1 MPELPEVETVR
12 RGLEPSLAGA
22 RLTRV
27 ELRRP
32 NLRFPFAEGFAQALE
47 GCCVIAL
54 SRRAKYLLMR
64 LEGGPVV
71 IMHLGMSGRFTL
83 TPALS
88 AYAPGAAVERGPVG
102 EFVHDTGTNPRHDHV
117 VLETEGGARIVYND
131 PRRFG
136 FMVLTNEVELDSHP
150 LIASLGPEPLGN
162 EFHDG
167 YLAGKA
173 WRRTADLKAFLMDQK
188 TVAGLGNIYV
198 CEALHRAGLS
208 PKRAASSLATKTGK
222 PTQRAVRLLAAIRGV
237 LDEAIAAGGSTLRDY
252 AHADGS
258 LGYFQHAFSV
268 YGREGMPCLKTGCR
282 GTVRRIVQSGRSTF
296 FCSRCQN

>member
-1 MPELPEVETVR
+1 M
-12 RGLEPSLAGA
+12 AGA
-22 RLTRV
+22 RLARV

-32 NLRFPFAEGFAQALE
+32 NLRFPFAKGFAEALQ
-47 GCCVIAL
+47 GRTVTAL

-64 LEGGPVV
+64 LEEGSVV
-71 IMHLGMSGRFTL
+71 IMHLGMSGRFSVTG
-83 TPALS
+83 ALAGSGAS
-88 AYAPGAAVERGPVG
+88 AEGYNDPIG

-117 VLETEGGARIVYND
+117 VIETDGGARITYND

-136 FMVLTNEVELDSHP
+136 FMVLTNEAELAAHP

-167 YLAGKA
+167 YLA
-173 WRRTADLKAFLMDQK
+173 RRASGRAVDLKAFLMDQK

-208 PKRAASSLATKTGK
+208 PKRAASSLATKRGS
-222 PTQRAVRLLAAIRGV
+222 PTQRNVRLVASIRSV

-258 LGYFQHAFSV
+258 LGYFQHAFAV
-268 YGREGMPCLKTGCR
+268 YGREAKPCLKEGCQ
-282 GTVRRIVQSGRSTF
+282 GTVRRITQAGRSTF
-296 FCSRCQN
+296 FCSQCQR